1 MMKEVVGKGLLGQLG
16 VGGILVVLILQ
27 IVLPWVAG
35 SAPDQAMH
43 KMTIDGKSVRC
54 AVEPLFKAIETAM
67 VDLVYENEKQCDADV
82 VAAEA
87 RTKLIEV
94 ITALSHQQEMT
105 ANAMSTMQ
113 RQLERMER
121 P

>member
-1 MMKEVVGKGLLGQLG
+1 MKQIVGTGLLGQLG

-27 IVLPWVAG
+27 IVLPYVADWT
-35 SAPDQAMH
+35 SEQATH
-43 KMTIDGKSVRC
+43 EVIIDRESVQH
-54 AVEPLFKAIETAM
+54 AVTPLFKPLEKAVAALAY
-67 VDLVYENEKQCDADV
+67 DNEKQCAADV
-82 VAAEA
+82 IAAQA
-87 RTKLIEV
+87 QTKLIEV

-105 ANAMSTMQ
+105 ANAVSTMQ

>member
-1 MMKEVVGKGLLGQLG
+1 MKQIVGTGLLGQLG

-27 IVLPWVAG
+27 IVLPYVADSNPG
-35 SAPDQAMH
+35 HATHEVTFDRE
-43 KMTIDGKSVRC
+43 SVQH
-54 AVEPLFKAIETAM
+54 AVRPLFEPFETAM
-67 VDLVYENEKQCDADV
+67 VALVYENEKQCDADM
-82 VAAEA
+82 AAAAA

-105 ANAMSTMQ
+105 ANAVSTMQ